1 MMLKQDICKRC
12 FNQNSQLCK
21 ICNYINLDY
30 QQHSKSLIKKYS
42 NITVKHKV
50 STTLIEQSLI
60 ANMFQAFSELYHS
73 AFALGV
79 KKFN

>member
-1 MMLKQDICKRC
+1 MLNMCNESDFTR
-12 FNQNSQLCK
+12 QLHSL
-21 ICNYINLDY
+21 INLDY